1 MGFAA
6 SIVARRLQL
15 AYQVT
20 KHSIISSTTTTT
32 TTTTTTIKFY
42 DPSALDTDLL

>member
-20 KHSIISSTTTTT
+20 KHSIISSTA
-32 TTTTTTIKFY
+32 TTTTTIKFY

>member
-20 KHSIISSTTTTT
+20 KHSIISSTA
-32 TTTTTTIKFY
+32 IKFC
-42 DPSALDTDLL
+42 DLSALDTGLLLRVYAVC

>member
-32 TTTTTTIKFY
+32 TTTTTIKFY

>member
-32 TTTTTTIKFY
+32 TTIKFC